1 VIELRIK
8 LEKHTGKRILVNLMT
23 KNLKTMS
30 SNVVIKILYS
40 LNVCTSWLCL
50 SAYISKSFIT
60 NYSSSV
66 FCLIILPLY
75 VGIEIY
81 CAPTAEAR
89 EIWRS
94 SMTHIALEGSC
105 FVLSANQFC
114 RRKDYLPSPEG
125 VSGGSNGDIS
135 DDTIICAG
143 GSVII
148 SPSGTILAG
157 PNYQGES
164 LISADLGRILYLLY
178 C

>member
-1 VIELRIK
+1 
-8 LEKHTGKRILVNLMT
+8 M
-23 KNLKTMS
+23 TMS
-30 SNVVIKILYS
+30 SNVFQ
-40 LNVCTSWLCL
+40 
-50 SAYISKSFIT
+50 SFIT
-60 NYSSSV
+60 DYGSLI
-66 FCLIILPLY
+66 FCLIIVPLY
-75 VGIEIY
+75 LGIEIY

-94 SMTHIALEGSC
+94 SMSHIALEGSC

-114 RRKDYLPSPEG
+114 RRKDYLLSPEG
-125 VSGGSNGDIS
+125 VSGGSDGDIS